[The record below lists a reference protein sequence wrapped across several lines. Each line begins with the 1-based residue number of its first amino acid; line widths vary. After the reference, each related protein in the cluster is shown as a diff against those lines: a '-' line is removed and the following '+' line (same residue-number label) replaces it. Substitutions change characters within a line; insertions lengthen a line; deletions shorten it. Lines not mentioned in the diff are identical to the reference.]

1 MANGDTFIIGVPQ
14 KNVATSATMLVHNG
28 SAFGTQHTAFWVQR
42 FGLPACSAVIR
53 GDNFSN
59 SSPGVMPVGILGV
72 ISTAS
77 AGAGMAGAGVLG
89 TVIGKPGLWDG
100 QIGVM
105 GIANSIGVIGKAL
118 VGRAAEDISIFGTGV
133 IGQCD
138 DGIGVHGSAT
148 TGFGIIGESVDKAGV
163 TGTSVNGLGIEA
175 RSNKSHGL
183 QATSQSGDGVFGNST
198 NAFGVEGITQQG
210 PAGVRGQSNRS
221 VGVLGASDESA
232 GVHGQSNGSDGVF
245 GESALAIGVHGRS
258 KARAGVVGESVQGDG
273 VMGFS
278 PRTAVLGWSTGT
290 TSASVGVVGWS
301 SAGEGV
307 HGESDT
313 GTGIFGRSSS
323 GMAAHFI
330 GNVVVEGSFSVVGGS
345 KSAAVRHPDGTHRL
359 LFALE
364 SPESYFEDFGEVTL
378 TGSSVVVKL
387 DKDFAALVKRNKY
400 QVFLTSYG
408 PESLYVRKRG
418 SESFEIA
425 RVNDGKVSKLRK
437 VRVGYRIV
445 ARRADLKPARLPKTE
460 ISKSVAEVTKP
471 AIVGSKAELR
481 PTKARKVS
489 AVITTPSVML
499 TPLPSVPKI
508 PTPDLKAL
516 AEAKPGEEEA

>member
-14 KNVATSATMLVHNG
+14 KNTATSATLLVHNG
-28 SAFGTQHTAFWVQR
+28 SSSGTQHTAFWVQR
-42 FGLPACSAVIR
+42 FGSPVCNAAIR
-53 GDNFSN
+53 GDNFTT
-59 SSPGVMPVGILGV
+59 P
-72 ISTAS
+72 A
-77 AGAGMAGAGVLG
+77 AGVLPAGVVGHTTSFGGIGVLGSVG
-89 TVIGKPGLWDG
+89 TSTNLFSGDS
-100 QIGVM
+100 GVM
-105 GIANSIGVIGKAL
+105 GIATSFGVIGRAL
-118 VGRAAEDISIFGTGV
+118 GTLAQDEQGGFLSGAGV
-133 IGQCD
+133 IGECK
-138 DGIGVHGSAT
+138 DGIGVRGSAT

-198 NAFGVEGITQQG
+198 NAFGVEGIAQLG
-210 PAGVRGQSNRS
+210 RAGVRGQSDRTI
-221 VGVLGASDESA
+221 GVLGESEHA
-232 GVHGQSNGSDGVF
+232 VGVNGK
-245 GESALAIGVHGRS
+245 S
-258 KARAGVVGESVQGDG
+258 KNGDGVVGESDRG
-273 VMGFS
+273 VGVVGKS
-278 PRTAVLGWSTGT
+278 PMNAILGWSTG
-290 TSASVGVVGWS
+290 SGFSGVIGFS
-301 SAGEGV
+301 SSGEGV
-307 HGESDT
+307 RGESET
-313 GTGIFGRSSS
+313 GTGVLGRSSS

-330 GNVVVEGSFSVVGGS
+330 GNVVVEGSFSVVGGT

-425 RVNDGKVSKLRK
+425 RVHDGEGGKLRK
-437 VRVGYRIV
+437 VQVGYRIV

-460 ISKSVAEVTKP
+460 ISKSVAKVTKP

-481 PTKARKVS
+481 PTKARNVS
-489 AVITTPSVML
+489 AVITTPSVSL
-499 TPLPSVPKI
+499 TPLPSVPQI

-516 AEAKPGEEEA
+516 AEAKSDEE